1 MYLVSSSYR
10 SKSTG
15 IIRKTE
21 ILINR
26 NAGNPTDTH
35 TEINNNF
42 RCLFW
47 YGKRPNLLHVST
59 WKIHRVYPVFRVRR
73 PDTLNR
79 LGTNGAPVYV
89 SAWSKFL
96 WQHNANPDV
105 GSVLP
110 EGILVPDNEGFT
122 RLQETGLAQMSQAS
136 GQIGS
141 GGHLGRFVVHWS
153 I

>member
-1 MYLVSSSYR
+1 
-10 SKSTG
+10 
-15 IIRKTE
+15 
-21 ILINR
+21 
-26 NAGNPTDTH
+26 
-35 TEINNNF
+35 
-42 RCLFW
+42 
-47 YGKRPNLLHVST
+47 
-59 WKIHRVYPVFRVRR
+59 VRR